1 MKNAILLSLLFSIF
15 NSHSWGKS
23 SEGRKEVNLYSYR
36 QEFLLRPFLRSFEE
50 KTGIKVNVVFM
61 KKGLVQRLKAEGI
74 NSPADV
80 VLTVDIGNLEL
91 LSSMGL
97 LKKID
102 SKLVKQ
108 NIPASFRDPKGHWVG
123 LTARARVIYYSKKR
137 VKVDELNSYEDLS
150 KDKFK
155 GKVCSRSGL
164 HSYNLALL
172 SSIIHHRG
180 EKFALNWAKKLRA
193 NLARR
198 PQGNDRGQ
206 VRAISEG
213 LCDVAIGN
221 TYYMGK
227 MLENP
232 EQRGWAASAGIF
244 FPNQST
250 TGSHINITGAAL
262 TKSSKNKKHAL
273 KLIEFLT
280 NDLAQ
285 HMYAGVNHE
294 YPLKK
299 GVALSGIVRSFGKG
313 QHGVKEGLFKRDD
326 KTLMVLARLRNKSI
340 EIMNKAGFQ

>member
-1 MKNAILLSLLFSIF
+1 MKNFILLLFLFI
-15 NSHSWGKS
+15 NLNTTWGRHTEDK
-23 SEGRKEVNLYSYR
+23 KEVNLYSYR

-50 KTGIKVNVVFM
+50 KTGVKVNVVFM
-61 KKGLVQRLKAEGI
+61 KKGLLQRLKAEGS

-80 VLTVDIGNLEL
+80 ILTVDIGNLEL
-91 LSSMGL
+91 LSKMGL

-102 SKLVKQ
+102 SKVAKE
-108 NIPASFRDPKGHWVG
+108 NIPSTFRDPKGYWVG
-123 LTARARVIYYSKKR
+123 LSARARVIFYSKKR
-137 VKVDELNSYEDLS
+137 VKVEDLSSYEDLS
-150 KDKFK
+150 MDKFK

-180 EKFALNWAKKLRA
+180 ETFALNWAKKLRA

-206 VRAISEG
+206 VKAISEG
-213 LCDVAIGN
+213 LCDIAIGN

-244 FPNQST
+244 FPNQKT

-262 TKSSKNKKHAL
+262 AKNSKNEKNAL
-273 KLIEFLT
+273 KLIDFLT
-280 NDLAQ
+280 EDLAQ

-299 GVALSGIVRSFGKG
+299 GIALSGIVRSFGKN
-313 QHGVKEGLFKRDD
+313 QSGVKEGFFKRDD
-326 KTLMVLARLRNKSI
+326 KTLMALAKLRNKSI
-340 EIMNKAGFQ
+340 EIMNRAGFE